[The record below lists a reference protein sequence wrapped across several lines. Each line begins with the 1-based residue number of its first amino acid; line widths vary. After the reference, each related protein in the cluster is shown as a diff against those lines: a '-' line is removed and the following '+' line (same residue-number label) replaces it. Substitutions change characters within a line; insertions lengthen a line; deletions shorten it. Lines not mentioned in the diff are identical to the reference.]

1 MRWEEI
7 VGEGLARYTKAT
19 RIHDHCLF
27 VKVDSPIL
35 RNELTF
41 LKPELLEK
49 IKIQIPESTIEDI
62 KFR

>member
-1 MRWEEI
+1 
-7 VGEGLARYTKAT
+7 
-19 RIHDHCLF
+19 